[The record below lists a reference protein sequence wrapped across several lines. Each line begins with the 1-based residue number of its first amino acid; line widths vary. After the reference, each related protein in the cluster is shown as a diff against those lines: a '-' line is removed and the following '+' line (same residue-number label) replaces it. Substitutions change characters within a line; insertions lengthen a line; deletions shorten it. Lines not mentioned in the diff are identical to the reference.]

1 MHICDCFALCSPDS
15 QGMDN
20 VDTQPLQGSSP
31 TTVDQKASE
40 CEEKTGKQKKPEQE
54 AETKQSSSEPKSD
67 TKHDAPEKTPT
78 CAAET
83 EVPVSASEEVQKE
96 WSRVVTECHHI
107 LGNTVGHDTESATR
121 VAMRGVR
128 VLDQFLV
135 AFDPDVPG
143 SQSLTKEILDIQA
156 AAEAGKTDP
165 LEKNWKLRKFIA
177 ERSTAPLP
185 DVKSELSTQDCGT
198 WVDEMDEMEEEESGT
213 VDGENDMDDD
223 APSDGEDDE
232 DGQDPNDGD
241 EPKDLRTRDFVS
253 PAMQRRVSGRAAKP
267 KAKAKAKSKA
277 KGKGK
282 GKGKSMAKKDKSIR
296 KRKVARRGK
305 KAAEE
310 KAQGS
315 ADAPAGRSTKIKES
329 KSKAKMRSEPKS
341 KAKKAVEAKKRGK
354 KLDKPKVAQRNSA
367 ASAAYH
373 RAKVKA
379 KAEGYD
385 LEEQKA
391 AAKKVSL
398 ACMYF
403 HAGFSAPVVYTT
415 TKIYPKFTLSACYYN

>member
-1 MHICDCFALCSPDS
+1 MHICDSFALCSPDS

-40 CEEKTGKQKKPEQE
+40 CEEKTGKQKKAEQE
-54 AETKQSSSEPKSD
+54 AETKQSSSEPRSD
-67 TKHDAPEKTPT
+67 TKHDVPEKTPT

-107 LGNTVGHDTESATR
+107 FGNTVGHDTESATR
-121 VAMRGVR
+121 VALRGVKR

-282 GKGKSMAKKDKSIR
+282 SMAKKDKSIR

-329 KSKAKMRSEPKS
+329 KSKAKLRSEPKS

-398 ACMYF
+398 ACIYF

-415 TKIYPKFTLSACYYN
+415 TKTYPKFTHSACYYN

>member
-1 MHICDCFALCSPDS
+1 
-15 QGMDN
+15 MDN

-83 EVPVSASEEVQKE
+83 EVPVSASEEVEKE

-121 VAMRGVR
+121 VAMRGVKR

-282 GKGKSMAKKDKSIR
+282 GKSMAKKDKSIR

-398 ACMYF
+398 ACIYF